1 MFQSET
7 SPERIHRFFAVLTNE
22 LRAREVTAIY
32 TLNTE
37 GAYGDGTVQSSGIK
51 SLFENLILL
60 RREEHCSRMRRSVSV
75 LKLRDSDFDTMV
87 KEFSIDHNG
96 IRITKTLGEDE
107 SSNGKTSSTIL

>member
-7 SPERIHRFFAVLTNE
+7 SAERIHRFFAVLANE
-22 LRAREVTAIY
+22 FRARQVTAIF

-37 GAYGDGTVQSSGIK
+37 GAYGAGTVQTSGIK

-60 RREEHCSRMRRSVSV
+60 RREEHSSRMRRSISV

-87 KEFSIDHNG
+87 KEFHIDHDG
-96 IRITKTLGEDE
+96 IGIK
-107 SSNGKTSSTIL
+107 